1 MKAFLT
7 AVILT
12 LVIALAGYGFSM
24 LIDRSTD
31 DVMSGTSTRL

>member
-7 AVILT
+7 AIILT
-12 LVIALAGYGFSM
+12 LLLSFAGFGFSM

-31 DVMSGTSTRL
+31 NVMSSPSTRL